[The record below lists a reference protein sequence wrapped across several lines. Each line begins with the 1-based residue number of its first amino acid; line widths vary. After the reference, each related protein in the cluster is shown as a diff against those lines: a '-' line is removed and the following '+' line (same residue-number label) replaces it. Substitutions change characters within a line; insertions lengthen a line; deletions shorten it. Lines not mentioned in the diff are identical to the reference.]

1 MTETSTPENH
11 APDQTAARP
20 VENDTVRIAAAM
32 LVLCLRELDALDA
45 VAKGNAANPS
55 LVRPSGSPLGQMINN
70 PVAFVCREGRRVLA
84 QRLIEM
90 LGLDMARAVE
100 HRVMAEATRQAG
112 RPLTGDMQ
120 TALTMLPRIADNP
133 AEVGTDDATV
143 H

>member
-1 MTETSTPENH
+1 MTETSTPESQ
-11 APDQTAARP
+11 ASDQAAARP
-20 VENDTVRIAAAM
+20 VENDPIRISAAM
-32 LVLCLRELDALDA
+32 LVLCLRELDALDT

-70 PVAFVCREGRRVLA
+70 PIAFVCREGRRLLA

-90 LGLDMARAVE
+90 LGLEMARTVE
-100 HRVMAEATRQAG
+100 HRIMAEAMRQAG

-120 TALTMLPRIADNP
+120 AALTMLPRIADDP
-133 AEVGTDDATV
+133 AAVGTDDATV